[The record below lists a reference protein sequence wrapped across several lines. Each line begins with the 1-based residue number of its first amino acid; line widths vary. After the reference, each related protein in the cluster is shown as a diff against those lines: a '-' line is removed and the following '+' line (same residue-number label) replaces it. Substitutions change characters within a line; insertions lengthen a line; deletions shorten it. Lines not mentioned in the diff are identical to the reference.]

1 MKEDLLSC
9 SRDLL
14 VSFQP
19 RAAIRARAATPKKP
33 HVGVIGAGLAGLR
46 CAEVLLDGGAQ
57 VTVLEARDRIGG
69 RVHQSTLLDQV
80 VDMGPN
86 WVHGTDDNPVWRLAR
101 ETGCSLCAVPDTMQV
116 FEPDGRGMSADHA
129 AAGLETVRALIE
141 DAFRYSSAECRSIG
155 PARSL
160 EDFFR
165 ARLAEG
171 PLSADE
177 QARVLRLAE
186 TWGSFI
192 GDPWARQSLRW
203 FWLEECLDGGEA
215 LGFDA
220 LMGLA
225 ENLFV
230 MESHAAIVQR
240 IAAKP
245 LAHADMRLSTVVTS
259 IESTGTDA
267 QDTRVV
273 VRSGGGVFEFDE
285 VVVTVPLG
293 CLKQGRP
300 AFVPQLPQRLQSAV
314 QNASYSSLE
323 KVYITFPTA
332 FWEPNG
338 AMRPETKAAATVPGF
353 AHFLRPEYVARD
365 QKHHTIEIVPLSS
378 PAVFGPHAKPTLLI
392 YTHDPCATQLLS
404 QIRGLRPDSAAHLHA
419 LDRFAHPYYSR
430 LPNYRPGHA
439 DCTPCAVLATDWHG
453 DDLAGNGSYTNFQVG
468 QIRLDDDVRAMR
480 AGLPERGIWFAGE
493 HVAPFVALGTTTGA
507 YWSGEAAAL
516 RVLAANGLV
525 DGGAGPSMGVPAPAA

>member
-1 MKEDLLSC
+1 
-9 SRDLL
+9 
-14 VSFQP
+14 
-19 RAAIRARAATPKKP
+19 
-33 HVGVIGAGLAGLR
+33 
-46 CAEVLLDGGAQ
+46 
-57 VTVLEARDRIGG
+57 
-69 RVHQSTLLDQV
+69 
-80 VDMGPN
+80 
-86 WVHGTDDNPVWRLAR
+86 
-101 ETGCSLCAVPDTMQV
+101 MQV
-116 FEPDGRGMSADHA
+116 FEPDGRRMPADHA

-160 EDFFR
+160 KDFFR

-186 TWGSFI
+186 MWGSFI
-192 GDPWARQSLRW
+192 GDPWERQSLRW

-215 LGFDA
+215 LIFGFRVGFLAENRTDA
-220 LMGLA
+220 LIGLA

-259 IESTGTDA
+259 IESTGTDV

-273 VRSGGGVFEFDE
+273 VRSDGGVFEFDE

-300 AFVPQLPQRLQSAV
+300 AFVPPLPQRLQSAV

-338 AMRPETKAAATVPGF
+338 AMRPETSSPPPNDNTQTQSHAEAAATVPGF
-353 AHFLRPEYVARD
+353 AHFLRPEYVPRD

-404 QIRGLRPDSAAHLHA
+404 QIRGLRPDSAAYLHA
-419 LDRFAHPYYSR
+419 LDRFVHPYYSR

-453 DDLAGNGSYTNFQVG
+453 DDLAGNGSYTNFQVVVEEEEEDG
-468 QIRLDDDVRAMR
+468 DQQQIRLDDDVRAMR